1 MKIRPGGAEMF
12 LADGHTDGRTDMM
25 KLMVAFR
32 NFAKVPKNEAP
43 HRIFFFSALLGTYFP
58 FNFPH

>member
-1 MKIRPGGAEMF
+1 MKIHPEGAEMF

-25 KLMVAFR
+25 KLIVTFR

-43 HRIFFFSALLGTYFP
+43 FCVFFSSAMLGMYFP
-58 FNFPH
+58 FKFSH